1 MSARVTPPT
10 GRPGAS
16 GASLLLGVALIGLA
30 VVSVH
35 DLAVDRGWAGGPS
48 WTGSLLDAADG
59 LTAGTGVVVA
69 AVAAVAIGLILLV
82 VAFKPA
88 PRTHES
94 TPGPSDVW
102 VTRKAVRAVAV
113 GAAEDTAG
121 VAAARATHRRGR
133 VVVTVQS
140 DRPDAAPHVE
150 ASVREA
156 LAGLTARDV
165 AIRTTE
171 VKHDA

>member
-1 MSARVTPPT
+1 MSARIAPPT
-10 GRPGAS
+10 GRPAAS
-16 GASLLLGVALIGLA
+16 GASLLLGLALIGLA

-48 WTGSLLDAADG
+48 WTGSLLDRADG
-59 LTAGTGVVVA
+59 LTAGTGVVIAAIAAVVVGLLLLVA
-69 AVAAVAIGLILLV
+69 AL
-82 VAFKPA
+82 KPA
-88 PRTHES
+88 PRTHDS
-94 TPGPSDVW
+94 TPGEPDVW
-102 VTRKAVRAVAV
+102 VTRRALRAVAV

-121 VAAARATHRRGR
+121 VVAARATHRRGR

-140 DRPDAAPHVE
+140 DRPDAATHVE

-156 LAGLTARDV
+156 LAGLTTHDV
-165 AIRTTE
+165 AVRTSE